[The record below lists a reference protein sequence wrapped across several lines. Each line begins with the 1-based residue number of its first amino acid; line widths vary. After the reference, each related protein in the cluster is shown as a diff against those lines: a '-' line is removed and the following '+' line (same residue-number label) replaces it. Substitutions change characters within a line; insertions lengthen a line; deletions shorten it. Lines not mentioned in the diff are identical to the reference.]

1 MYCTF
6 SFSLSFCRRHQ
17 CLKQRC
23 CCLAADV
30 GDAAVHCCH
39 QDSIQF
45 NVLPSQCRRRRLT
58 VRLPLPTTLCAH
70 QPPPPAAAGS
80 MKPVPHPLL
89 SPLISSALV
98 DTFSTDSV
106 ITLAG
111 QGGERESSVRRWQLS
126 SVLHL
131 LLSSFFFLFFP
142 FLFVHYFPSPL
153 PSPCSLLSSINR
165 MCHIN

>member
-45 NVLPSQCRRRRLT
+45 SVLPSQCRRRRLT

-80 MKPVPHPLL
+80 VKPVPHPLL

-131 LLSSFFFLFFP
+131 LLSSFLSFLFTSFFAPPFP
-142 FLFVHYFPSPL
+142 AASSPRL
-153 PSPCSLLSSINR
+153 IVCVTSIK
-165 MCHIN
+165 I

>member
-45 NVLPSQCRRRRLT
+45 SVLPSQCRRRRLT

-70 QPPPPAAAGS
+70 QPPPPAAGS

-111 QGGERESSVRRWQLS
+111 QGGRESSVRRWQLS

-131 LLSSFFFLFFP
+131 LLSSFLSFLFTSFFP
-142 FLFVHYFPSPL
+142 PPFPAASSPRL
-153 PSPCSLLSSINR
+153 IVCVTSIK
-165 MCHIN
+165 I